1 MKARFGRYVFLKKI
15 AVGGM
20 AEIFL
25 ARRLSFGGFA
35 KFVVIKRLLPEHRG
49 RRAYERLFLAEARTQ
64 AQLHHPN
71 IVSLHDLGKLDD
83 AYFIAMEYVHGVSGA
98 ELMAKARHV
107 HRPIPL
113 GVAMR
118 IVAGIADALQY
129 CHAALD
135 LQGRALGVLHHD
147 VSPHNVQLSFE
158 GDVKLLDF
166 GVCTRLGQ
174 PAAGGRRGKF
184 AYMSPEAIGSEQL
197 DARSDVYSLGVVL
210 YELTTG
216 RRLYKGANPDETLAR
231 ATAAE
236 VPPPTKLDE
245 YYPPSLEEVVFEA
258 LDRDRDA
265 RYGDAMALGTALAGV
280 ARKLGVDTSPD
291 ALARYLSELYGDD
304 VARRRDELHRLAQ
317 AADPRHAKREGPGAT
332 PPTLQEAAASVDLP
346 PPDEPEDHPATP
358 TPSLLP
364 DLPVEPT
371 PSPDAEPSS
380 PSDLLEEEAP
390 AAELVGPE
398 LSVPAGFELPAGAND
413 ADEPDW
419 DATLAAP
426 LSAQRRWTLFMAG
439 LAIVLGVGG
448 FFAGRMTAEQDASKR
463 HGVLHVESDPPG
475 ARVYDGSRL
484 LGITPFETRP
494 TRAGKVFELRAERAG
509 YRTWTGTVSVPPSRP
524 NRSLLVPLIKKSQ
537 E

>member
-49 RRAYERLFLAEARTQ
+49 RGAYERLFLAEARTQ

-83 AYFIAMEYVHGVSGA
+83 AYFIAMEYVHGISGA
-98 ELMAKARHV
+98 ELMAKAAHV
-107 HRPIPL
+107 HRPVPL
-113 GVAMR
+113 GVALR
-118 IVAGIADALQY
+118 IVAGIADALHY

-135 LQGRALGVLHHD
+135 LEGGALGVLHHD
-147 VSPHNVQLSFE
+147 VSPHNVQISFD

-184 AYMSPEAIGSEQL
+184 AYMSPEAIDTGEL

-216 RRLYKGANPDETLAR
+216 RRLYKGVNREETLER
-231 ATAAE
+231 ATAAV
-236 VPPPTKLDE
+236 VPSPTKLDE
-245 YYPPSLEEVVFEA
+245 YYPPSLEEVVYAA
-258 LDRDRDA
+258 LARDRA
-265 RYGDAMALGTALAGV
+265 SRFSDAMAFGAALAGV
-280 ARKLGVDTSPD
+280 ARKLGVDTGPD
-291 ALARYLSELYGDD
+291 ALSRYLSELYEDD
-304 VARRRDELHRLAQ
+304 IGRRRDELHRLAQ

-332 PPTLQEAAASVDLP
+332 PPMLQEAAASVELP
-346 PPDEPEDHPATP
+346 VADETDDHPATP
-358 TPSLLP
+358 TPSLPPELST
-364 DLPVEPT
+364 DDSSPV
-371 PSPDAEPSS
+371 DEPSE
-380 PSDLLEEEAP
+380 SDAAQDDEAP
-390 AAELVGPE
+390 ATELVGPE
-398 LSVPAGFELPAGAND
+398 VNVPAGFELPPGAND

-419 DATLAAP
+419 DAALAAP
-426 LSAQRRWTLFMAG
+426 LSAQRRWTLFMAA
-439 LAIVLGVGG
+439 LAVALGIGG
-448 FFAGRMTAEQDASKR
+448 FLGGRVAAEKEAGKR
-463 HGVLHVESDPPG
+463 AGVLHIESDPPG

-484 LGITPFETRP
+484 LGMTPFDMAPAT
-494 TRAGKVFELRAERAG
+494 AGKMYQLRMQRRG
-509 YRTWTGTVSVPPSRP
+509 YRTWSGSVSVLANRP
-524 NRSLLVPLIKKSQ
+524 DRSVLVTLVKDD
-537 E
+537 